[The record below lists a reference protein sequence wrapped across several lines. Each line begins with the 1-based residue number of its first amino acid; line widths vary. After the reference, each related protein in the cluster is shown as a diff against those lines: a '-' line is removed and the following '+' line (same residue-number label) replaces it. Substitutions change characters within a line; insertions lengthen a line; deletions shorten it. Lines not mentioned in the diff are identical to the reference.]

1 MKLSNEQIKQLH
13 EKLDA
18 ASNSEEAAK
27 AAQELGIDFSA
38 EGMGKVLEN
47 VGGVQAMSENAL
59 EKISGGTAIDLPPHV
74 YNAIKDAYEDGGPSL
89 AVATCIFYILSPICF
104 NVFVYNYQPGIHI
117 DYLTGKSWIE

>member
-27 AAQELGIDFSA
+27 AAQELGIDISA
-38 EGMGKVLEN
+38 DDMGKVLEN

-89 AVATCIFYILSPICF
+89 AVATCIFYIPSPICYEI
-104 NVFVYNYQPGIHI
+104 VHTMEHEHGHYY
-117 DYLTGKSWIE
+117 